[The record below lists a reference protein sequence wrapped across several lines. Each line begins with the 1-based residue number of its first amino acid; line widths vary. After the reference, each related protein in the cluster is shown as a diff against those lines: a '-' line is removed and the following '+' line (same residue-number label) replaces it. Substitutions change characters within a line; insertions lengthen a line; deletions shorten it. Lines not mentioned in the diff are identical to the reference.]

1 MTNAEFDRWTD
12 RLSEY
17 LDGDLEPRE
26 RAELERH
33 LETCDP
39 CRDVLADLRGLVAN
53 AVSLEDTLPEA
64 DLWPG
69 IAHRIAERKPATRGW
84 LSWFGGGARLS
95 ISLPQLAAAA
105 AVLVVVS
112 GGGVWFAMRNSA
124 LPAQGPVADATR
136 VSTPGTSVTSESP
149 PAAESPAGTS
159 GARGAD
165 AQLAGYDLT
174 RYDATIGELQ
184 QALNDHR
191 GDLDSTTVR
200 IIEQNLALI
209 DQAIADAR
217 GALAADP
224 ANSYLNGHLTQQLQR
239 KVRLLQKATVLVAE
253 HQG

>member
-1 MTNAEFDRWTD
+1 MTNADFDRWTD

-26 RAELERH
+26 RAELELH
-33 LETCDP
+33 LEACDP
-39 CRDVLADLRGLVAN
+39 CREVLEELRGLVAN
-53 AVSLEDTLPEA
+53 AARLEDSLPEA

-69 IAHRIAERKPATRGW
+69 IAHRIAAQKPAPRGW
-84 LSWFGGGARLS
+84 RAWFGGGARLS
-95 ISLPQLAAAA
+95 ISLPQLASAA

-112 GGGVWFAMRNSA
+112 GGGVWFAMRSGA
-124 LPAQGPVADATR
+124 LPAQGPIANATR
-136 VSTPGTSVTSESP
+136 GVTSETASENP
-149 PAAESPAGTS
+149 RVATSPAGTL
-159 GARGAD
+159 APRGAD
-165 AQLAGYDLT
+165 AQLAGYNLT

-184 QALNDHR
+184 QALTDNR

-217 GALAADP
+217 RALAADP

>member
-26 RAELERH
+26 RAELELH

-39 CRDVLADLRGLVAN
+39 CRDVLEDLRGLVAN
-53 AVSLEDTLPEA
+53 AARLEDSLPEA

-69 IAHRIAERKPATRGW
+69 IAHRIAASKTVPRGW
-84 LSWFGGGARLS
+84 LAWFGGGARLS
-95 ISLPQLAAAA
+95 ISLPQLAAVA

-112 GGGVWFAMRNSA
+112 GGGVWFAMRGGV
-124 LPAQGPVADATR
+124 LPTQGPVANVTR
-136 VSTPGTSVTSESP
+136 VETPGTTAENLPVATSPAATSEAP
-149 PAAESPAGTS
+149 
-159 GARGAD
+159 RGAD
-165 AQLAGYDLT
+165 AQLAGYNLT
-174 RYDATIGELQ
+174 RYDANIGELQ
-184 QALNDHR
+184 QALTDNR

-209 DQAIADAR
+209 DRAIADAR
-217 GALAADP
+217 RALAADP
-224 ANSYLNGHLTQQLQR
+224 SNSYLNAHLTQQLQR